1 MPLIRRL
8 FAEKKSAFAV
18 EARHVLYDLREN
30 LGLARLEDVR
40 LAVRYDVEGIDEKN
54 FEAARWTVF
63 AEPPVD
69 DVFDETLPVAAK
81 ERILAVEYLPGQY
94 DQRADSAA
102 QCLQLLSH
110 GARPT
115 VACAKVY
122 VLTGNLSDEDFSRIK
137 SYLIN
142 PVDSREA
149 SVNKPET
156 LNPAAP
162 PPDDVEVLAGFQAA
176 DEDALQRM
184 IHGMGFAM
192 TLADLKHTQ
201 AYFRDEEHRDPTE
214 TELRLLDT
222 YWSDHCRH
230 TTFLTKLEG
239 VTIEDG
245 AYSAE
250 ITKAFLQYRALRTQ
264 VHGDR
269 LEEKPE
275 CLMDIALMPMRA
287 LRKAGKLDD
296 QEVSSEINAC
306 SIVVNIDT
314 TATPSGQEAEAGAEG
329 HGAQH
334 HPQGAAQE
342 VRREE
347 WLLMFKNETHNHPT
361 EIEPYGGAATC
372 LGGAIRDPLSGRAY
386 VYQSMRVTGSGDPRV
401 PVAETIPGKLPQ
413 RKITQEAAN
422 GFAGYGNQIGL
433 TTGQVQEYYDSG
445 YVAKRMEIGAVVGAA
460 PRAQVRRE
468 EPVPGDVI
476 VLVGG
481 RTGRDGIGGATGS
494 SKAHTEQSIEKC
506 GAEVQKGDPPMERK
520 LQRLFRR
527 PEFCR
532 LVKKCNDFGA
542 GGVSVAIGELAEGLS
557 INLDVVPKK
566 YEGLNGTELAIA
578 ESQERMAVVVSPR
591 DVDAV
596 MKLADEENLESTLVA
611 TVTAEPRLRMTWRDR
626 IIVDLSRK
634 FLDTNGALQV
644 TKARILSPKGKQSP
658 FKMEEVTT
666 AQVKTRWQSALQ
678 ELNTCS
684 QRGLNEKFDCTI
696 GAASVL
702 LPFGGKNRRTP
713 AECMVAKLPVP
724 VGETKSASAMSHGFL
739 PSVSRWSPF
748 HGAVWAHVQAA
759 AKLAAV
765 GADHRRL
772 RFTLQEYFGKPMQ
785 EPARWGVPMAAL
797 LGALHAEMA
806 MGTAAIGG
814 KDSMSGTFKDI
825 DVPPTLVA
833 FAVDMV
839 KADQVTSPELKGT
852 GHDLVLLELP
862 RTDDE
867 LPDWKAFDALYA
879 RVGQLVR
886 DGKLLAVKTVG
897 MDGLAPALSIMA
909 FGNGVGFQLD
919 EERPATD
926 WFRPRPG
933 SFVVEL
939 QEKARPDMLFEG
951 LDWTLLGTTTAEETF
966 RIGDECIELVK
977 AQAAWEA
984 PLEPIFPTRESH
996 DAPAPALPEFKPVYA
1011 KERRSCSIKV
1021 AKPRV
1026 VLTVF
1031 PGTNCEYDT
1040 ARAFE
1045 KAGAITETIVFRN
1058 LNPQAVEESLE
1069 AMSSAIARS
1078 QIVVIPGG
1086 FSAGDEP
1093 EGSGKFIAAAY
1104 RNPRVK
1110 EAVHALLRQRDGLM
1124 LGICNGFQAL
1134 IKLGLVPYG
1143 EIREQH
1149 PDDPTLTFNSLRYM
1163 SRMAWTRVVSNASPW
1178 FSHLTP
1184 GDTHVVAIA
1193 HGEGR
1198 IAGPDAML
1206 KELLAKGQVA
1216 TQYVDGDGQ
1225 PTLDLEY
1232 NPNGSA
1238 LAIEGLTSP
1247 DGRVLGKMAHAE
1259 RYSPHVWANVP
1270 GEKDMHLFEAGVAYF
1285 R

>member
-8 FAEKKSAFAV
+8 FVEKKPAFAV
-18 EARHVLYDLREN
+18 EARHLLHDLREN
-30 LGLARLEDVR
+30 LGLSGLRGLRLV
-40 LAVRYDVEGIDEKN
+40 VRYDVEGLGEKE
-54 FEAARWTVF
+54 FAAARWTVF

-69 DVFDETLPVAAK
+69 QAYDEVLPLAPG
-81 ERILAVEYLPGQY
+81 ERTLAVEYLPGQY

-102 QCLQLLSH
+102 QCLQLVSH

-115 VACAKVY
+115 VATARIYILEGAC
-122 VLTGNLSDEDFSRIK
+122 SEEDFQRIRA
-137 SYLIN
+137 YLIN

-149 SVNKPET
+149 ATSKPET
-156 LNPAAP
+156 LNPAVP
-162 PPDDVEVLAGFQAA
+162 PPDEVDVLTGFTAA
-176 DEDALQRM
+176 DEAGLKLLLA
-184 IHGMGFAM
+184 GMGLAM
-192 TLADLKHTQ
+192 TLADLQHTQ
-201 AYFRDEEHRDPTE
+201 VHFRDEERRDPTE

-230 TTFLTKLEG
+230 TTFLTKLED

-245 AYSAE
+245 PFSGP
-250 ITKAFLQYRALRTQ
+250 ITQAFLQYRTLRQQ
-264 VHGDR
+264 VFGSRTD
-269 LEEKPE
+269 EKPE
-275 CLMDIALMPMRA
+275 CLMDIALLPMRA
-287 LRKAGKLDD
+287 LRLAGKLED
-296 QEVSSEINAC
+296 QEISSEINAC
-306 SIVVNIDT
+306 SIVVDIDT
-314 TATPSGQEAEAGAEG
+314 TAAASGTEK
-329 HGAQH
+329 
-334 HPQGAAQE
+334 
-342 VRREE
+342 

-361 EIEPYGGAATC
+361 EIEPCGGAATC

-401 PVAETIPGKLPQ
+401 PVSETLPGKLPQ
-413 RKITQEAAN
+413 RKITQEAAQ

-433 TTGQVQEYYDSG
+433 TTGQVQEYYDPG
-445 YVAKRMEIGAVVGAA
+445 YLAKRMEIGAVVGAV
-460 PRAQVRRE
+460 PQSQVRRE
-468 EPVPGDVI
+468 ESLPGDVI

-527 PEFCR
+527 PETCR
-532 LVKKCNDFGA
+532 LIKKCNDFGA
-542 GGVSVAIGELAEGLS
+542 GGVSVAIGELADGLI

-578 ESQERMAVVVSPR
+578 ESQERMAVVVAPG
-591 DVDAV
+591 DVEALLQ
-596 MKLADEENLESTLVA
+596 LADEENLEATVVA
-611 TVTAEPRLRMTWRDR
+611 EVTAEPRLRMVWRGQT
-626 IIVDLSRK
+626 IADLSRG
-634 FLDTNGALQV
+634 FLDSNGALQS
-644 TKARILSPKGKQSP
+644 TRARITAPKAKGSP
-658 FKMEEVTT
+658 FQTEEVP
-666 AQVKTRWQSALQ
+666 AAELASRWLSVLGD
-678 ELNTCS
+678 LNTCS

-702 LPFGGKNRRTP
+702 LPYGGKHRRTP
-713 AECMVAKLPVP
+713 AECMVAKFPLLH
-724 VGETKSASAMSHGFL
+724 GETRSASAMSHGFL
-739 PSVSRWSPF
+739 PRISRWSPF

-759 AKLAAV
+759 AKLATV
-765 GADHRRL
+765 GGDHRRL

-785 EPARWGVPMAAL
+785 DPARWGAPLAAL
-797 LGALHAEMA
+797 LGALQAEMA
-806 MGTAAIGG
+806 LGTAAIGG
-814 KDSMSGTFKDI
+814 KDSMSGTFKDL

-833 FAVDMV
+833 FAVDTV
-839 KADQVTSPELKGT
+839 KADEVISSELKGP

-862 RTDDE
+862 RTVDE
-867 LPDWKAFDALYA
+867 LPDWQGLDLLYG

-886 DGKLLAVKTVG
+886 EGKVLAARTLG

-909 FGNGVGFQLD
+909 FGNGVGLQLD
-919 EERPATD
+919 EERPEAD

-939 QEKARPDMLFEG
+939 PGKARPDTLFDG
-951 LDWTLLGTTTAEETF
+951 LDWTLLGTTLAEPQF
-966 RIGDECIELVK
+966 RIGEMTLALAQ

-984 PLEPIFPTRESH
+984 PLEPVFPTRES
-996 DAPAPALPEFKPVYA
+996 DEEPVRALPAFAPIAA
-1011 KERRSCSIKV
+1011 KRREAPSLKV
-1021 AKPRV
+1021 GKPRV
-1026 VLTVF
+1026 LLTVF

-1045 KAGAITETIVFRN
+1045 QAGAIPETVVFRN
-1058 LNPQAVEESLE
+1058 LNPQAVEESLD
-1069 AMSSAIARS
+1069 AMARAMARA
-1078 QIVVIPGG
+1078 QIIVIPGG

-1104 RNPRVK
+1104 RNPRVRD
-1110 EAVHALLRQRDGLM
+1110 AVHELLQHREGLM

-1143 EIREQH
+1143 EIREQD
-1149 PDDPTLTFNSLRYM
+1149 PSSPTLTFNSLRYM

-1178 FSHLTP
+1178 LSRLTP

-1198 IAGPDAML
+1198 IVGPEAQL
-1206 KELLAKGQVA
+1206 RELLAKGQVA
-1216 TQYVDGDGQ
+1216 TQYVDETGQ
-1225 PTLDLEY
+1225 PTLDIEF

-1247 DGRVLGKMAHAE
+1247 DGRILGKMAHAE
-1259 RYSPHVWANVP
+1259 RYTPHVWKNVP
-1270 GEKDMHLFEAGVAYF
+1270 GEKDMQLFQAGVDYF

>member
-1 MPLIRRL
+1 MPPIRRL
-8 FAEKKSAFAV
+8 FVEKKPAFAV
-18 EARHVLYDLREN
+18 EARHLLHDLREN
-30 LGLARLEDVR
+30 LGAAGLESVR
-40 LAVRYDVEGIDEKN
+40 IVVRYDVEGLGETD

-69 DVFDETLPVAAK
+69 EIYDEVLPLDPG
-81 ERILAVEYLPGQY
+81 ERALSIEYLPGQY

-110 GARPT
+110 GVRPT
-115 VACAKVY
+115 VAAARVY
-122 VLTGNLSDEDFSRIK
+122 VLKGVHEDEFGRIRA
-137 SYLIN
+137 YLIN

-149 SVNKPET
+149 AAAKPQT

-162 PPDDVEVLAGFQAA
+162 PPEDVEVLGGFCGLDEAGLKRLLA
-176 DEDALQRM
+176 D
-184 IHGMGFAM
+184 MGLAM
-192 TLADLKHTQ
+192 SLADLQHTQ
-201 AYFRDEEHRDPTE
+201 AHFRDEERRDPTE

-230 TTFLTKLEG
+230 TTFLTRLEA

-245 AYSAE
+245 PCSAP
-250 ITKAFLQYRALRTQ
+250 IAQAFLQYRALRPQ
-264 VHGDR
+264 VHGAR
-269 LEEKPE
+269 LEERPE

-287 LRKAGKLDD
+287 LRQAGKLDD

-306 SIVVNIDT
+306 SLVVDIDT
-314 TATPSGQEAEAGAEG
+314 TATPSGTES
-329 HGAQH
+329 
-334 HPQGAAQE
+334 
-342 VRREE
+342 

-386 VYQSMRVTGSGDPRV
+386 VYHSMRVTGSGDPRV
-401 PVAETIPGKLPQ
+401 PVGETIPGKLPQ
-413 RKITQEAAN
+413 RKITREAAN

-433 TTGQVQEYYDSG
+433 TTGQVQEYYDPG

-468 EPVPGDVI
+468 EPVPGDV
-476 VLVGG
+476 VLLVGG

-542 GGVSVAIGELAEGLS
+542 GGVSVAIGELAEGLA

-578 ESQERMAVVVSPR
+578 ESQERMAVVVAR
-591 DVDAV
+591 GDVEAV
-596 MKLADEENLESTLVA
+596 LRLADSENLEATEVA
-611 TVTAEPRLRMTWRDR
+611 EVTPEPRLRMTWRGR
-626 IIVDLSRK
+626 TIADLSRR
-634 FLDTNGALQV
+634 FLDTNGALQ
-644 TKARILSPKGKQSP
+644 TATARIAAPREQASP
-658 FKMEEVTT
+658 FKAAKVSPEARE
-666 AQVKTRWQSALQ
+666 ARWLAALGD
-678 ELNTCS
+678 LNTCS

-702 LPFGGKNRRTP
+702 LPYGGRHRRTP
-713 AECMVAKLPVP
+713 AEAMVALLPVP
-724 VGETKSASAMSHGFL
+724 DGETKSASAMSHGFL
-739 PSVSRWSPF
+739 PAVSRWSPF

-765 GADHRRL
+765 GADHRKL
-772 RFTLQEYFGKPMQ
+772 RFTLQEYFGKPLQ
-785 EPARWGVPMAAL
+785 EPLRWGQPLAAL
-797 LGALHAEMA
+797 LGALHAEMKL
-806 MGTAAIGG
+806 GTPAIGG
-814 KDSMSGTFKDI
+814 KDSMSGTFKDL

-833 FAVDMV
+833 FAVDVV
-839 KADQVTSPELKGT
+839 KADQVASPELKGPD
-852 GHDLVLLELP
+852 HDLVLLELP
-862 RTDDE
+862 RTADE
-867 LPDWKAFDALYA
+867 LPDWAALDALYG
-879 RVGQLVR
+879 RVGRLVR
-886 DGKLLAVKTVG
+886 EGRLLAVKTVG
-897 MDGLAPALSIMA
+897 LDGFLPALSIMA
-909 FGNGVGFQLD
+909 FGNGLGFQI
-919 EERPATD
+919 EEEPD
-926 WFRPRPG
+926 GFQPRPG
-933 SFVVEL
+933 SFLVEL
-939 QEKARPDMLFEG
+939 APGARADALFDG
-951 LDWTLLGTTTAEETF
+951 LDWTPLGVTIAEPEFRQGDLTLALAWARET
-966 RIGDECIELVK
+966 
-977 AQAAWEA
+977 WEA
-984 PLEPIFPTRESH
+984 PLEPIFPTREEGEK
-996 DAPAPALPEFKPVYA
+996 PAPLPVFAPVPA
-1011 KERRSCSIKV
+1011 KERRAPAVRI
-1021 AKPRV
+1021 ARPRV
-1026 VLTVF
+1026 AITVF

-1045 KAGAITETIVFRN
+1045 KAGAVTETVVFRN
-1058 LNPQAVEESLE
+1058 LHAQAVEESLE
-1069 AMSSAIARS
+1069 AMGSAIGRS

-1104 RNPRVK
+1104 RNPRVRD
-1110 EAVHALLRQRDGLM
+1110 AVHELLRTREGLM

-1143 EIREQH
+1143 EIREQD
-1149 PDDPTLTFNSLRYM
+1149 PGSPTLTFNSLRYM
-1163 SRMAWTRVVSNASPW
+1163 SRMAWTRVVSNTSPW
-1178 FSHLTP
+1178 FSRLRP

-1198 IAGPDAML
+1198 IVGPGAQL
-1206 KELLAKGQVA
+1206 RELLAKGQVA
-1216 TQYVDGDGQ
+1216 TQYVDESGQ

-1238 LAIEGLTSP
+1238 FAIESLTSP
-1247 DGRVLGKMAHAE
+1247 DGRILGKMAHAE
-1259 RYSPHVWANVP
+1259 RYAPHVWANVP
-1270 GEKDMHLFEAGVAYF
+1270 GEKDMRLFEAGVEYF